1 MMRVSAGTP
10 SCDRRSAKHQR
21 YLPPAGG
28 VCRCGMIPIAPPE
41 LYECRTQGASSE
53 ASAEDSRRTECV
65 SRNRRDERLARL
77 FQKRERLLAA
87 HARIVFE
94 EVLDRVAAFQEIDQ
108 SVNGNA
114 GSDEDGSAAED
125 LGIGVDDLFRVH
137 KSKQDNATPARP
149 SPEWQACR
157 RRTRRRTGGARRVC
171 RACPASS
178 ARSAWRGRGRGR

>member
-41 LYECRTQGASSE
+41 RYECRTQGASSE
-53 ASAEDSRRTECV
+53 ASAEDSRRTERV

-87 HARIVFE
+87 DARIVFE

-108 SVNGNA
+108 SINGNA
-114 GSDEDGSAAED
+114 GSDENGSTAED
-125 LGIGVDDLFRVH
+125 LGVGVDDLLRVH
-137 KSKQDNATPARP
+137 NGNRITLSRP
-149 SPEWQACR
+149 DPIPN
-157 RRTRRRTGGARRVC
+157 GGHVVAEFADVL
-171 RACPASS
+171 AVLDELVAHVL
-178 ARSAWRGRGRGR
+178 